1 MEKLNSLFLMVHRFL
16 MVFLT
21 EEKKCSPN
29 TVRSYR
35 KALELL
41 FDYVKEQHGVSL
53 GKVTFDM
60 IDRELM
66 IDFLNYLEQNRGCS
80 TVTRNHRLEC
90 IRAFYKYAAQED
102 IALVTYYDEIQKVK
116 VAKVPET
123 IVEHMSTNAI
133 QSILSQPDT
142 STDRGKRDAFLMLFL
157 YKTGARVQE
166 LVDVR
171 ICDIQL
177 SDTPRVLLH
186 GKGAKSRAIP
196 LRDDVVQHL
205 KKYLALF
212 HESESQYSDQYLFY
226 SVRNQKKK
234 RMTEQ
239 NVRSIV
245 SKYGSMARETNKEVP
260 EQVHPHLFRHSWAM
274 FLYQNG
280 VDLTLISQWLGH
292 AQFKTTLIY
301 AHADTEIKRKALEK
315 AVPEDSPL
323 KPYLD
328 SERFQTSDEAY
339 RRVIKSFFMEN
350 GLFTGLSHGTFDNS
364 LFMIR
369 PSALSPGRRSF
380 HPKGGCKWT
389 IQDL

>member
-41 FDYVKEQHGVSL
+41 FDYVKEQRGVSL

-66 IDFLNYLEQNRGCS
+66 ADFLNYLEQNRGCS

-328 SERFQTSDEAY
+328 SERFQMSDEELLKQL
-339 RRVIKSFFMEN
+339 V
-350 GLFTGLSHGTFDNS
+350 GL
-364 LFMIR
+364 R
-369 PSALSPGRRSF
+369 
-380 HPKGGCKWT
+380 
-389 IQDL
+389 

>member
-1 MEKLNSLFLMVHRFL
+1 M
-16 MVFLT
+16 
-21 EEKKCSPN
+21 
-29 TVRSYR
+29 
-35 KALELL
+35 
-41 FDYVKEQHGVSL
+41 
-53 GKVTFDM
+53 
-60 IDRELM
+60 
-66 IDFLNYLEQNRGCS
+66 
-80 TVTRNHRLEC
+80 
-90 IRAFYKYAAQED
+90 
-102 IALVTYYDEIQKVK
+102 K

-315 AVPEDSPL
+315 AVPEDSSL

-328 SERFQTSDEAY
+328 SERFQTSDEELLKQL
-339 RRVIKSFFMEN
+339 V
-350 GLFTGLSHGTFDNS
+350 GL
-364 LFMIR
+364 R
-369 PSALSPGRRSF
+369 
-380 HPKGGCKWT
+380 
-389 IQDL
+389 

>member
-1 MEKLNSLFLMVHRFL
+1 MVHRFL

-41 FDYVKEQHGVSL
+41 FDYVKEQRGVSL

-66 IDFLNYLEQNRGCS
+66 ADFLNYLEQNRGCS

-239 NVRSIV
+239 NVRS
-245 SKYGSMARETNKEVP
+245 
-260 EQVHPHLFRHSWAM
+260 
-274 FLYQNG
+274 
-280 VDLTLISQWLGH
+280 
-292 AQFKTTLIY
+292 
-301 AHADTEIKRKALEK
+301 
-315 AVPEDSPL
+315 
-323 KPYLD
+323 
-328 SERFQTSDEAY
+328 
-339 RRVIKSFFMEN
+339 
-350 GLFTGLSHGTFDNS
+350 
-364 LFMIR
+364 
-369 PSALSPGRRSF
+369 
-380 HPKGGCKWT
+380 
-389 IQDL
+389 

>member
-16 MVFLT
+16 LVFLP
-21 EEKKCSPN
+21 EERKCSPN

-41 FDYVKEQHGVSL
+41 LDYVKDQRGVPL

-60 IDRELM
+60 IDRNLM
-66 IDFLNYLEQNRGCS
+66 ADFLNYLEQSRNCS
-80 TVTRNHRLEC
+80 AVTRNHRLEC

-102 IALVTYYDEIQKVK
+102 IALFSYYEEIQKVK
-116 VAKVPET
+116 AAKVPGT
-123 IVEHMSTNAI
+123 IVEHMSPNAV

-142 STDRGKRDAFLMLFL
+142 STTLGKRDAFLMLFL

-171 ICDIQL
+171 LCDIQFG
-177 SDTPRVLLH
+177 DTPRVLLH

-205 KKYLALF
+205 KQYLALF
-212 HESESQYSDQYLFY
+212 HESESQYSNQYLFY
-226 SVRNQKKK
+226 VVRNKKQK

-245 SKYGSMARETNKEVP
+245 SKYGAMARETNKEVP
-260 EQVHPHLFRHSWAM
+260 DQVHPHLFRHSWAM
-274 FLYQNG
+274 FLYQSG

-323 KPYLD
+323 KSYLD
-328 SERFQTSDEAY
+328 AERY
-339 RRVIKSFFMEN
+339 RVNDDDLLKQLV
-350 GLFTGLSHGTFDNS
+350 GL
-364 LFMIR
+364 R
-369 PSALSPGRRSF
+369 
-380 HPKGGCKWT
+380 
-389 IQDL
+389 